1 MASFNKVILVGNLT
15 QDPELKK
22 TNSGVSVCSF
32 RIAVGRRFAK
42 DGQPETDFFDI
53 VTWRNTAEFVC
64 RYFRK
69 GKPILVCGEL
79 QNRSWTDKDGSK
91 RYVTEIVADECTFV
105 ENKTATQVNTEGET
119 VQAPTYQGEQTGF
132 EDLSSDDELP
142 F

>member
-15 QDPELKK
+15 ETPELKK

-64 RYFRK
+64 RFFRK

-105 ENKTATQVNTEGET
+105 ENKSNDAPPET
-119 VQAPTYQGEQTGF
+119 PSYTGDQSGF
-132 EDLSSDDELP
+132 EELSSDEELP